1 VSDGESS
8 VSRYSRHLA
17 REPDGWPQNLIFLY
31 GAGLLYLVSVYGWTR
46 GTILLAQPLFGTTLA
61 LSGVAESLPTARQ
74 QTAFRLRLLGVLLAG
89 AVTVVGVVGLVGGP
103 QLLVS

>member
-1 VSDGESS
+1 MTSAESVFS
-8 VSRYSRHLA
+8 QYTRSLS
-17 REPDGWPQNLIFLY
+17 REPGGRPQNLIFLC

-74 QTAFRLRLLGVLLAG
+74 QTAFWLRLLGVLLAG